1 LNPLADPLEFTARET
16 RVSYVKSHYPPGFE
30 DAVRAGL
37 DHFTG
42 DAVAIAMADGS
53 DAPRDVVRYY
63 RLLEDGNGPAA
74 RST

>member
-1 LNPLADPLEFTARET
+1 LNRLADPLEFTARET
-16 RVSYVKSHYPPGFE
+16 RVSYVKSHYPPGFG